1 LPRLVLQP
9 LVENAVLHGVS
20 RLPQGG
26 VIEIDIA
33 ADDGILRLAVR
44 NPAPTP
50 REGDGSRGAQ
60 HAQRSIGHRL
70 AYAFGPRAGMTAA
83 WDAGYYRCELKVPVT
98 GERT

>member
-1 LPRLVLQP
+1 MYDDQQH
-9 LVENAVLHGVS
+9 AVW
-20 RLPQGG
+20 RLPIGG
-26 VIEIDIA
+26 RIEIDIA

-50 REGDGSRGAQ
+50 REGDGNRGAQ

-83 WDAGYYRCELKVPVT
+83 WDAGYYHCELKVPIT